1 MMHPGRNDPCSCGS
15 GQKYKK
21 CCGLKHS
28 AVSSS
33 SDILIDEIRR
43 SARKLDERMLRW
55 SRLRLGEKWLTDA
68 FDAYTSESRPD
79 LFEAEEQF
87 AMPWAMFH
95 WQNPHE
101 KASLAQIF
109 LASERDQVP
118 GDLLLLLEA
127 HLNAWLGVWEVTRVE
142 KGRGFEAVDQLTNQK
157 RFIHEKKGT
166 EKLKPR
172 DSILG
177 WVVDCKD
184 LSIIGGMHPLALG
197 PRDIDPIVREIR
209 RLCHVRTRPA
219 SLECL
224 ARPMIQSALINEWRH
239 AVDGLFNRPS
249 SRLTNTDGDPFSP
262 TTDYFDILSP
272 DMSELLSRLAGTPGV
287 EKSSPRGNQPAFVIL
302 REGNTKLKEW
312 DNTVVGTIMIDRRRL
327 CLETNSTSR
336 ADQLRQL
343 LSTHLGG
350 LIRYRL
356 REEMGSA
363 EMFLEDA
370 KSQQDEPKAIVDPEA
385 ASLVRV
391 MRNQYMTRWLD
402 ESIPILGGLTPRE
415 AIKTRRG
422 KREVDIL
429 LRDFEH
435 HEANLPEDQRIDINA
450 LRAEL
455 GLN

>member
-1 MMHPGRNDPCSCGS
+1 MMHRGRNDPCSCGS

-21 CCGLKHS
+21 CCGIKS
-28 AVSSS
+28 SDVSSS
-33 SDILIDEIRR
+33 TPLLIDEIRR

-55 SRLRLGEKWLTDA
+55 SRLRLGEKWPSGA
-68 FDAYTSESRPD
+68 FDAYTSESPSD

-95 WQNPHE
+95 WRNPRE

-109 LASERDQVP
+109 LASERDQLSP
-118 GDLLLLLEA
+118 DLVLLLEA
-127 HLNAWLGVWEVTRVE
+127 HFSAWLGVWEVTRVE
-142 KGRGFEAVDQLTNQK
+142 KGLGFEAVDQLTHVE
-157 RFIHEKKGT
+157 RFVHEKKGT
-166 EKLKPR
+166 ENLRQR

-177 WVVDCKD
+177 WVVDCKGV
-184 LSIIGGMHPLALG
+184 SIIGAMHPFALG
-197 PRDIDPIVREIR
+197 PRDADPVVREIR

-219 SLECL
+219 SPECL
-224 ARPMIQSALINEWRH
+224 ARPMIQAALINEWRH
-239 AVDGLFNRPS
+239 AVETLFNRPLP
-249 SRLTNTDGDPFSP
+249 RLTNTDGDPLSP
-262 TTDYFDILSP
+262 TMDYFDILSP
-272 DMSELLSRLAGTPGV
+272 DMSELLSRLEGTPGV
-287 EKSSPRGNQPAFVIL
+287 QKASPRGNQPAFVIT
-302 REGNTKLKEW
+302 REGNTKIKEW
-312 DNTVVGTIMIDRRRL
+312 DNTIVGTITIDRRRL
-327 CLETNSTSR
+327 CLETNSTRR

-370 KSQQDEPKAIVDPEA
+370 KSQRDEPNTIVDPEA
-385 ASLVRV
+385 VTLARDF
-391 MRNQYMTRWLD
+391 RNQYMTRWLD
-402 ESIPILGGLTPRE
+402 ESIPVLGGLTPRE
-415 AIKTRRG
+415 AIRTRRG